1 MKRVI
6 CVGSGLAS
14 INFVNNLPEHVELIW
29 VLGKG
34 SRHTNSYL
42 AKGGI
47 AISSLPEDLE
57 EHIADT
63 LVAGAGLCNKKI
75 VKEVLGNSGEIL
87 NKLKKEGVLFDEVP
101 GKEGGHS
108 RARIQH
114 VSDQTGKFL
123 VDQFW
128 QQALKRNNTQLMF
141 DWIITDLIVEDDVCD
156 GVIVSNL
163 LSGEQLGLYADAVIL
178 ATGGAGNLYQYHT
191 NSPEVNG
198 EGYAIAK
205 RAGAKMAD
213 MEFIQFHPTKLYA
226 ERGRENVLVTEAFR
240 GAGAKLIGEN
250 GKEFMNSI
258 HAMGSLA
265 PRDVVSLGIYKQ
277 MLHDDSPYVWLDYS
291 NLDEVKFKEDFPYLY
306 GVIFHKSYKAEKR
319 IPVTP
324 AAHYLCGGVDVDANS
339 RASVLG
345 LYAIGE
351 IARTG
356 LHGANR
362 LASNS
367 LLELFYFS
375 QKLAQNISNELVGG
389 WCEVE
394 RLPKLDVN
402 CSFDLKPYM
411 AELKLIM
418 WEHFG
423 IIRTPGQMFNGLTK
437 LNKMH
442 YDLVQTDEASLPYK
456 RFINSLETA
465 ILIAT
470 SAIEQKESIGCHQL
484 KQVKFELTTA

>member
-34 SRHTNSYL
+34 SRYTNSYL

-47 AISSLPEDLE
+47 AISGLPNDLE

-63 LVAGAGLCNKKI
+63 LNAGAGLCNKQI
-75 VKEVLGNSGEIL
+75 VKEVLGQSGEVF
-87 NKLKKEGVLFDEVP
+87 NKLKKEGVLFDETP

-123 VDQFW
+123 VEQFW

-141 DWIITDLIVEDDVCD
+141 DWVISDLILEEDVCV
-156 GVIVSNL
+156 GTLACNML
-163 LSGEQLGLYADAVIL
+163 TGEHLGLYADAVVL

-191 NSPEVNG
+191 NSQEVNG
-198 EGYAIAK
+198 EGYSIAH
-205 RAGAKMAD
+205 RAGAKMRD
-213 MEFIQFHPTKLYA
+213 MEFVQFHPTKLYS
-226 ERGRENVLVTEAFR
+226 EKGRENVLVTEAFR

-250 GKEFMNSI
+250 GKEFMNAI
-258 HAMGSLA
+258 HPMASLA
-265 PRDVVSLGIYKQ
+265 PRDIVSLGIYKQ
-277 MLHDDSPYVWLDYS
+277 MIHDDSPYVWLDYS
-291 NLDEVKFKEDFPYLY
+291 AMDEKTFKEDFPYLY
-306 GVIFHKSYKAEKR
+306 GVIFHKAYKDEKR

-324 AAHYLCGGVDVDANS
+324 AAHYLCGGVEVDS
-339 RASVLG
+339 FGRSSVMG

-375 QKLAQNISNELVGG
+375 EKLAHHITKDLVGG
-389 WCEVE
+389 RCEVE
-394 RLPKLDVN
+394 RLPKLELT
-402 CSFDLKPYM
+402 CSFDLKPFM
-411 AELKLIM
+411 ADLKQIM

-437 LNKMH
+437 LNRMH
-442 YDLVQTDEASLPYK
+442 FELQETQDDSIAFR
-456 RFINSLETA
+456 RFMNSLETA